1 MPLVQAISLD
11 YNWNMIKEGLP
22 EEYLQDLNT
31 AVSFLNAEGC
41 HEIYLFGSLST
52 GNFNQGS
59 DIDLAVRGVDPK
71 RYFSIYGQLLLQL
84 KHPLDLVDLDIQPAF
99 GKKLLESGQLQR
111 IY

>member
-1 MPLVQAISLD
+1 
-11 YNWNMIKEGLP
+11 MIKEGLP

-31 AVSFLNAEGC
+31 AVNFLNAEGC
-41 HEIYLFGSLST
+41 HEIYLFGSLSN
-52 GNFNQGS
+52 GNFDQNS

-84 KHPLDLVDLDIQPAF
+84 KHSLDLVDLDIQPVF